1 MKLLSAGPVCSLLG
15 PVLLLFIIKRKTNGG
30 QFTQQRFLG
39 ETQRI
44 FALLFT
50 QEQRF
55 MINLVKINKQETL
68 LYCFSTAYSLFRWSC
83 EKWASFVIC
92 SVYLHIQGRNNDRYP
107 FQKCVF
113 KWRAHKTFMEICLF
127 FWITMIPWGSIQL
140 KKVVKERCNSILCS
154 RRLLRHFDKTRAE
167 KRNTQHW
174 KEQKHWGVLERPKQ
188 KSGREQF
195 FIINRCSLSLPF
207 FCGQTAINSM

>member
-15 PVLLLFIIKRKTNGG
+15 PVLLLLFIIKRKTNGG

-39 ETQRI
+39 ETQRM

-127 FWITMIPWGSIQL
+127 FWITMIPWGSIHL
-140 KKVVKERCNSILCS
+140 KKSSQRKV
-154 RRLLRHFDKTRAE
+154 
-167 KRNTQHW
+167 
-174 KEQKHWGVLERPKQ
+174 
-188 KSGREQF
+188 
-195 FIINRCSLSLPF
+195 
-207 FCGQTAINSM
+207 